1 MKKEIIKFLEENKVD
16 LYNKL
21 IEIEEIEEC
30 EVELDDLMFEVGCY
44 EKGNTLIDSED
55 ICMLLEGF
63 DVSFDKK
70 LVKLVSRCEG
80 RMFEFD
86 FKDEKIFGLKYD
98 V

>member
-44 EKGNTLIDSED
+44 EKGNTLID
-55 ICMLLEGF
+55 IR
-63 DVSFDKK
+63 KN
-70 LVKLVSRCEG
+70 
-80 RMFEFD
+80 
-86 FKDEKIFGLKYD
+86 
-98 V
+98 